1 MAAGP
6 TAPPKKYKPRH
17 LAKYSN
23 NPLFG
28 RSQLTAQLQKKV
40 TELAA
45 TSNFPGLAAF
55 APQHLWAWVSNYLK
69 STFHRK
75 YKPFPVYPAG
85 MTGIYPLHA
94 ADGGNAIKIAMAGD
108 WGTGTL
114 EAEQVAE
121 SMMKSHPDYTIHLG
135 DVYFVGEAPEIEENC
150 LGKSRNGYQG
160 VSWPHGSL
168 GSFAMNGNHEM
179 YGGGEAYFKVFLP
192 TLGLRNLGLGEHPRK
207 QLASFCCLETACW
220 RILIVDTG
228 YNSVGLPILGEIPWV
243 NTWGWVGADCR
254 LEDGLITWLRDV
266 VQPQK
271 HIKPTLLLSHH
282 QYYTAFSD
290 QAYTVPAKQL
300 AEFFPNQELLWIWGH
315 EHRMAIYD
323 QFALKAGGNLRA
335 YGRCLGHGGMPV
347 QVSQP
352 GSFDKAKA
360 PITFYDS
367 STHQLSDGTLV
378 GRNGFVVL
386 TLDGYTL
393 TLDYRDLNNQPMFVE
408 KFVGQADGTLQY
420 SYTPP
425 PAGGLTAA

>member
-1 MAAGP
+1 MP

-23 NPLFG
+23 NPVFG
-28 RSQLTAQLQKKV
+28 RSRLLAQLQKK
-40 TELAA
+40 TSELSA
-45 TSNFPGLAAF
+45 TSKLPEVVAF
-55 APQHLWAWVSNYLK
+55 APQHFWVWVSNYLK
-69 STFHRK
+69 SVFHHR

-85 MTGIYPLHA
+85 MTGIYPLQA
-94 ADGGNAIKIAMAGD
+94 ADGGTVIRIAMAGD

-114 EAEQVAE
+114 EAEQVAD
-121 SMMKSHPDYTIHLG
+121 SMMKWHPDYTIHLG
-135 DVYFVGEAPEIEENC
+135 DVYFVGDTPEIEENC

-160 VSWPHGSL
+160 VKWPHGSL

-192 TLGLRNLGLGEHPRK
+192 TLGLRNLGLGKHPQK
-207 QLASFCCLETACW
+207 QCTSFCCMETPCW
-220 RILIVDTG
+220 RILVLDTG
-228 YNSVGLPILGEIPWV
+228 YNSVGLPILGGIPWI
-243 NTWGWVGADCR
+243 NTLSFVGADCR
-254 LEDGLITWLRDV
+254 LEDGLTTWLRDV

-282 QYYTAFSD
+282 QYYTAFAD
-290 QAYTVPAKQL
+290 QVYTLPAKQL

-323 QFALKAGGNLRA
+323 QFALKEGGNLRA

-347 QVSQP
+347 QVSHP
-352 GSFDKAKA
+352 SSFNKTKA
-360 PITFYDS
+360 PITFYDG
-367 STHQLSDGTLV
+367 STHKLNDGALV

-393 TLDYRDLNNQPMFVE
+393 KLDYRDLNNQPMFAE
-408 KFVGQADGTLQY
+408 KFVGQADGKLQY
-420 SYTPP
+420 SHTPP